1 MIIYMIWDLKY
12 GVNISIFYLKWY
24 NAGTQTCV
32 YVIVCVCDRTTENM
46 KNALQREILK
56 NTKNQRLI
64 VSVKRQDIF
73 VYYIVSVTT
82 IILMLYQESSHRQ

>member
-1 MIIYMIWDLKY
+1 M
-12 GVNISIFYLKWY
+12 
-24 NAGTQTCV
+24 
-32 YVIVCVCDRTTENM
+32 IVCVCNLTTENM

-56 NTKNQRLI
+56 NTKNQRLM

-82 IILMLYQESSHRQ
+82 IILMLYQESSHRQWENEWI